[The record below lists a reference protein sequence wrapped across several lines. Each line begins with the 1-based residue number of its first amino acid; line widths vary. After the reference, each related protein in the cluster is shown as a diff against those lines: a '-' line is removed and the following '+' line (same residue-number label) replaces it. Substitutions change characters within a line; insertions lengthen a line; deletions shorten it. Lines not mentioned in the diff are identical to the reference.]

1 MFMLNNIIKN
11 KGYTLVEILVT
22 MSLFTVLTLM
32 SGNYIITGFKATTFE
47 KEQSEAIVNARKIL
61 KALEVEVR
69 GAINSEQGAY
79 PITLIDNDEFIFYSD
94 IDNDGQSEKIRYY
107 SNDLLLMK
115 EVTEPGAANDYS
127 GAPVSSI
134 ASEYLN
140 NQDEDVFTFYDSD
153 YNPTLTINNV
163 RLVKIILKINVT
175 PAVAPNDFYVETDVT
190 LRNLKSN
197 L

>member
-1 MFMLNNIIKN
+1 MLNNIIKN

-47 KEQSEAIVNARKIL
+47 KEQSEAIANARKIL

-115 EVTEPGAANDYS
+115 EVTEPGATNEYS

-153 YNPTLTINNV
+153 YNSTLTINNV